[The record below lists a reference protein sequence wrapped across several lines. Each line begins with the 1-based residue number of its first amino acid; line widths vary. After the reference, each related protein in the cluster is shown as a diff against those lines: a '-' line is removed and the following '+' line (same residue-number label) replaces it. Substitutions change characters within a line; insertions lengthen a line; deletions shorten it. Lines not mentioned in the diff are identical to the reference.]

1 MITAR
6 GGQPDEP
13 VAPSLAAPSLAA
25 PSLAALSAVTED
37 LSPGPGWGAG
47 PDGLPQLHGSRCTR
61 CGALGYPARAAC
73 HRCAGTQLAPAALSP
88 AGRLYSW
95 STVHVSAS
103 RPVPYTLGYVD
114 LPEGVRVLAQVAGDP
129 ALLTP
134 DCAVRLVLAA
144 DELTFTVAR

>member
-1 MITAR
+1 
-6 GGQPDEP
+6 
-13 VAPSLAAPSLAA
+13 
-25 PSLAALSAVTED
+25 LSAVTED
-37 LSPGPGWGAG
+37 LAPGPAWRVDA
-47 PDGLPQLHGSRCTR
+47 DGEPGLAGSRCER

-73 HRCAGTQLAPAALSP
+73 HRCAGTVLAPAALSP

-134 DCAVRLVLAA
+134 DCAVRLVPAA
-144 DELTFTVAR
+144 DELTFAVAR